1 MILHRIIRLVCLIG
15 ASTAPLFAA
24 SMCRFISRTAV
35 KQVIPR
41 SGSEHLPL
49 LTQTWV
55 VGAADGSFP
64 LTFGALLVSAI
75 IAALGFYFIFSKRLS
90 PEAASSAFIFVCCV
104 GYTAALIAV
113 GSTMIALVMPF
124 LPMATS

>member
-1 MILHRIIRLVCLIG
+1 MIIHRIIRFVCLIG
-15 ASTAPLFAA
+15 ASTAPLLAA

-35 KQVIPR
+35 KHVIPR
-41 SGSEHLPL
+41 SGSEHLSS
-49 LTQTWV
+49 LTQTWI

-64 LTFGALLVSAI
+64 LTLGALLVSAI
-75 IAALGFYFIFSKRLS
+75 IAALGLYFIFSKRLS
-90 PEAASSAFIFVCCV
+90 PEAASSAFVLVCCV
-104 GYTAALIAV
+104 GYTAALVTV